1 MAVEALPSSDA
12 ITQTMARPARFHG
25 TIGIVALLIA
35 ASALPFFISDYR
47 TFQFA
52 LVIGYA
58 ITLLGLNILTGYN
71 GQISLGHG
79 AFFAI
84 GAYTA
89 AIMMD
94 RWDLPYW
101 STIPFAGL
109 TCLIAGFLFGL
120 PALRLEGLYLA
131 LATFALAVATPQILK
146 YKGVEHWTGGVQG
159 IVILK
164 PSAPFGLPISPDK
177 WLYLFALAVAVVM
190 FLLGIGIL
198 RGRVGRALIAIRDHP
213 TAAAA
218 MGVNTALYK
227 SLTFGVSAMFTG
239 VGGALSALAIGF
251 VAPDSFGFF
260 VSISFLVG
268 IVVGGLASVS
278 GAIYGA
284 LFIQF
289 IPNVAD
295 QLSKSAPW
303 AVYGVV
309 LIAFMYLM
317 PTGVAGALRL
327 VGARL
332 ARPLDSCVKITFAR
346 KLLLLPDRRR

>member
-1 MAVEALPSSDA
+1 MAIDVLQNADA
-12 ITQTMARPARFHG
+12 MGQGAARPARLSRAA
-25 TIGIVALLIA
+25 GIVGLLIV

-47 TFQFA
+47 TFQFT
-52 LVIGYA
+52 LVISYA

-84 GAYTA
+84 GAYAA

-101 STIPFAGL
+101 STIPVAGL

-146 YKGVEHWTGGVQG
+146 YKGIEHWTGGVQG
-159 IVILK
+159 IVIIK
-164 PSAPFGLPISPDK
+164 PPAPFGLPISPDK
-177 WLYLFALAVAVVM
+177 WLYLFSLAVAIVM
-190 FLLGIGIL
+190 FLMGVGIL

-227 SLTFGVSAMFTG
+227 SLTFGVSALYTG
-239 VGGALSALAIGF
+239 VGGAISAIAIQF

-260 VSISFLVG
+260 LSISFLVG

-295 QLSKSAPW
+295 HLSKSAPW
-303 AVYGVV
+303 AVYGVF
-309 LIAFMYLM
+309 LIAVMYLM
-317 PTGVAGALRL
+317 PMGIAGALQM
-327 VGARL
+327 VWARV
-332 ARPLDSCVKITFAR
+332 RSPR
-346 KLLLLPDRRR
+346 

>member
-1 MAVEALPSSDA
+1 MPGGDA
-12 ITQTMARPARFHG
+12 MSGSRAHPARFHEV
-25 TIGIVALLIA
+25 IGIIALPIA

-47 TFQFA
+47 TFQFT
-52 LVIGYA
+52 LVISYA

-84 GAYTA
+84 GAYAA

-101 STIPFAGL
+101 STIPIAGL
-109 TCLIAGFLFGL
+109 ACLIAGFLFGL

-146 YKGVEHWTGGVQG
+146 YKGIEHWTGGVQG
-159 IVILK
+159 IVIIK
-164 PSAPFGLPISPDK
+164 PSAPFGLPVTPDK
-177 WLYLFALAVAVVM
+177 WLYLFSLTIALVM
-190 FLLGIGIL
+190 FLVGIGIL

-227 SLTFGVSAMFTG
+227 SLTFGVSALFTG

-303 AVYGVV
+303 AVYGVF

-317 PTGVAGALRL
+317 PTGVAGALRMI
-327 VGARL
+327 GARL
-332 ARPLDSCVKITFAR
+332 SRSR
-346 KLLLLPDRRR
+346 

>member
-1 MAVEALPSSDA
+1 VTIEALPHPDVMTRGA
-12 ITQTMARPARFHG
+12 VRPARVYRIAG
-25 TIGIVALLIA
+25 LAVLLIA

-47 TFQFA
+47 TFQFT
-52 LVIGYA
+52 LTICYA

-101 STIPFAGL
+101 STIPAAGL
-109 TCLIAGFLFGL
+109 VCLGAGFLFGL
-120 PALRLEGLYLA
+120 P
-131 LATFALAVATPQILK
+131 ATPQILK
-146 YKGVEHWTGGVQG
+146 YKGIEHWTGGVQG
-159 IVILK
+159 IVIVK
-164 PSAPFGLPISPDK
+164 PPAPFGLPISPDK
-177 WLYLFALAVAVVM
+177 WLYLFALAVAVAM
-190 FLLGIGIL
+190 FVLGVGIL

-227 SLTFGVSAMFTG
+227 SLTFGVSALYTG
-239 VGGALSALAIGF
+239 VGGALSALAIQF

-260 VSISFLVG
+260 LSISFLVG

-278 GAIYGA
+278 GAIFGA
-284 LFIQF
+284 FFIQF

-295 QLSKSAPW
+295 HLSKSAPW
-303 AVYGVV
+303 AVYGVF
-309 LIAFMYLM
+309 LIAFMYFM
-317 PTGVAGALRL
+317 PTGVAGALQMIW
-327 VGARL
+327 ARFC
-332 ARPLDSCVKITFAR
+332 RTR
-346 KLLLLPDRRR
+346 

>member
-1 MAVEALPSSDA
+1 MTIEAWPNPDVMTRAAV
-12 ITQTMARPARFHG
+12 RPARVYR
-25 TIGIVALLIA
+25 VAGLAVLLIA

-47 TFQFA
+47 TFQFT
-52 LVIGYA
+52 LTICYA

-101 STIPFAGL
+101 STIAAAGL
-109 TCLIAGFLFGL
+109 VCLGAGFLFGL

-146 YKGVEHWTGGVQG
+146 YKGIEHWTGGVQG
-159 IVILK
+159 IVIVK
-164 PSAPFGLPISPDK
+164 PPAPFGLPISPDK

-190 FLLGIGIL
+190 FVLGVGIL

-227 SLTFGVSAMFTG
+227 SLTFGVSALYTG
-239 VGGALSALAIGF
+239 VGGALSALAIQF

-260 VSISFLVG
+260 LSISFLVG

-278 GAIYGA
+278 GAIFGA
-284 LFIQF
+284 FFIQF

-295 QLSKSAPW
+295 HLSKSAPW
-303 AVYGVV
+303 AVYGVF
-309 LIAFMYLM
+309 LIAFMYFM
-317 PTGVAGALRL
+317 PTGVAGALQMIW
-327 VGARL
+327 ARFC
-332 ARPLDSCVKITFAR
+332 RTR
-346 KLLLLPDRRR
+346 

>member
-1 MAVEALPSSDA
+1 M
-12 ITQTMARPARFHG
+12 
-25 TIGIVALLIA
+25 ALLIA
-35 ASALPFFISDYR
+35 AGALPFFVSDYR
-47 TFQFA
+47 TFQFT

-58 ITLLGLNILTGYN
+58 VTLLGLNILTGYN

-101 STIPFAGL
+101 STIPVAGL

-131 LATFALAVATPQILK
+131 LAVATPQLLK
-146 YKGVEHWTGGVQG
+146 YKGIEDWTGGVQG

-177 WLYLFALAVAVVM
+177 WLYLFALAVALAM
-190 FLLGIGIL
+190 FLMGIGIL

-218 MGVNTALYK
+218 MGVNTSLYK
-227 SLTFGVSAMFTG
+227 SLTFGVSALYTG
-239 VGGALSALAIGF
+239 IGGALSALAIGF

-260 VSISFLVG
+260 LSISFLVG

-278 GAIYGA
+278 GAIFGA

-289 IPNVAD
+289 VPNIAD
-295 QLSKSAPW
+295 HISKSAPW
-303 AVYGVV
+303 AVYGVFLV
-309 LIAFMYLM
+309 AFMYLM
-317 PTGVAGALRL
+317 PTGIAGALQIAW
-327 VGARL
+327 ARL
-332 ARPLDSCVKITFAR
+332 ARLPAKTPL
-346 KLLLLPDRRR
+346 